1 MSRRGL
7 VTLGAALVALLG
19 LAAGLAWGV
28 YTSLTGAQREMIREA
43 LAEQATLLIG
53 SALLF
58 AIVLGA
64 VLGAFASRY
73 ARPARQLATDV
84 EVIASLDPNRRLTPE
99 GAADMRAATMAVERL
114 AERYRESRRDVDEA
128 IGRAR
133 ADVEEERNRL
143 AALMSQLSHPVLV
156 CNADGRILLYNGA
169 ARDLLG
175 SGPDAAYVGLGRSL
189 FGVVDRD
196 LVLHALE
203 HVRDLVAREEE
214 RAVARFATEIAGR
227 LVRAQVSPV
236 RDAAGTM
243 TGFLL
248 VLEDVTQDAEVADR
262 RTAVLQGLIDATRR
276 AVASIRVAA
285 EALKDFGEVDA
296 AEQERLLRIV
306 ADEAARLSERLE
318 RTRREATDLVAQRW
332 RLEPM
337 RAHDILALV
346 HRRLES
352 AAEPRVRMHQGG
364 DDLWVRVDGYAFT
377 LAIAALG
384 RRLGAEHRVRDLA
397 LSLRPSD
404 GNAALDVR
412 WAGRPL
418 EPGML
423 RTWED
428 EPLVSDGKPAPFTLR
443 EVLDRHGAECWCERD
458 AATGDGVLRVLLPAA
473 AAPRPPERASAPV
486 AVEVAGRPEFYDFDL
501 LRRHEPRA
509 ERSAER
515 LATLSYTVLDTETTG
530 LDPEADEL
538 IAIGAVR
545 IVNRRILTHETF
557 DQLIDPRRAV
567 SPESVRIHGLSR
579 ALLEGQPNVAEVLP
593 RFARFAEDTV
603 LVGHNVAFDM
613 RFLAAKEAHT
623 GIRLM
628 QPVLDTLL
636 LSPVVH
642 PQEQDHSLEAIAD
655 RLRVSIVGRHTA
667 LGDAL
672 VTAEIFLRLLRLL
685 EERGIQTLG
694 EALEAAR
701 RTLHARVSESLY
713 AG

>member
-1 MSRRGL
+1 MSRRSL
-7 VTLGAALVALLG
+7 LTVGAAVVALLA
-19 LAAGLAWGV
+19 LAAALAWGV
-28 YTSLTGAQREMIREA
+28 YTSLTAGQRDVVREA
-43 LAEQATLLIG
+43 LAEQATLLVG

-58 AIVLGA
+58 AIALGVLVG
-64 VLGAFASRY
+64 VFASRY
-73 ARPARQLATDV
+73 ARPARRLATEV
-84 EVIASLDPNRRLTPE
+84 EVIASLDPDRRLTPE
-99 GAADMRAATMAVERL
+99 GAAEMRAATMAVERL
-114 AERYRESRRDVDEA
+114 AERYRESRRDVEDA

-143 AALMSQLSHPVLV
+143 AALMSQLSHPVLA

-175 SGPDAAYVGLGRSL
+175 AGPDGAYVGLGRSL

-203 HVRDLVAREEE
+203 LVARDEG
-214 RAVARFATEIAGR
+214 RAVARFATEVAGR
-227 LVRAQVSPV
+227 LVRVNVSPV
-236 RDAAGTM
+236 RDAGGAM

-248 VLEDVTQDAEVADR
+248 VLEDITQDAEVADR
-262 RTAVLQGLIDATRR
+262 RTAVLQELIDATRR
-276 AVASIRVAA
+276 ALASIRVAA
-285 EALKDFGEVDA
+285 EALQDFGEADA
-296 AEQERLLRIV
+296 AQQERLLRIV
-306 ADEAARLSERLE
+306 ADEAGGLSERLE
-318 RTRREATDLVAQRW
+318 RARREAADLVAQRW

-337 RAHDILALV
+337 RAHEILRLV
-346 HRRLES
+346 HRRLEM
-352 AAEPRVRMHQGG
+352 AVQVHEVG
-364 DDLWVRVDGYAFT
+364 DDLWLRVDGYAFT
-377 LAIAALG
+377 SAIAALG
-384 RRLGAEHRVRDLA
+384 RRLATEHQVRDLA

-404 GNAALDVR
+404 GNAALDLR
-412 WAGRPL
+412 WRGRPL
-418 EPGML
+418 EPDRL
-423 RTWED
+423 RAWED
-428 EPLVSDGKPAPFTLR
+428 EPVLSAPFTLR
-443 EVLDRHGAECWCERD
+443 ELLDRHGAECWCEHD
-458 AATGDGVLRVLLPAA
+458 AATGGSVLRVLLPAA
-473 AAPRPPERASAPV
+473 AAPRPPEQASAP
-486 AVEVAGRPEFYDFDL
+486 AAAEVAGRPEFYDFDL

-515 LATLSYTVLDTETTG
+515 LAALSYPVLDTETTG

-557 DQLIDPRRAV
+557 DQLIDPHRAV

-579 ALLEGQPNVAEVLP
+579 ALLEGRPDVAEVLP

-613 RFLAAKEAHT
+613 RFLAAKEART
-623 GIRLM
+623 GVRLT

-655 RLRVSIVGRHTA
+655 RLGVSIVGRHTA

-685 EERGIQTLG
+685 EERGIETLG
-694 EALEAAR
+694 QALEAAR

-713 AG
+713 AR

>member
-7 VTLGAALVALLG
+7 LTLGAAVVALLG

-28 YTSLTGAQREMIREA
+28 YTSLSAGQRQVVREA
-43 LAEQATLLIG
+43 LAEQATLLVG

-58 AIVLGA
+58 AIALGA
-64 VLGAFASRY
+64 LVGVFASRY
-73 ARPARQLATDV
+73 ARPARRLATDV

-99 GAADMRAATMAVERL
+99 GAVEIRAATMAVERL

-143 AALMSQLSHPVLV
+143 AALMSQLSHPVLA
-156 CNADGRILLYNGA
+156 CNVDGRILLYNA
-169 ARDLLG
+169 AAQDLLG

-203 HVRDLVAREEE
+203 LVARDEE
-214 RAVARFATEIAGR
+214 RAVARFATEVAGR
-227 LVRAQVSPV
+227 LVRVNVSPV
-236 RDAAGTM
+236 RDAGGAI

-248 VLEDVTQDAEVADR
+248 VLEDITQDAEVADR
-262 RTAVLQGLIDATRR
+262 RTAVLQDLIDATRR
-276 AVASIRVAA
+276 ALASIRVAA
-285 EALKDFGEVDA
+285 EALQGFGEADA
-296 AEQERLLRIV
+296 AQQERLLRIV
-306 ADEAARLSERLE
+306 ADEAAGLSERLE
-318 RTRREATDLVAQRW
+318 RARREAADLVAQRW

-337 RAHDILALV
+337 RAHEILKLV

-352 AAEPRVRMHQGG
+352 AAEPAVQVHEVG
-364 DDLWVRVDGYAFT
+364 DDLWVRVDGYALT
-377 LAIAALG
+377 LTIAALG

-397 LSLRPSD
+397 LSLRRSD
-404 GNAALDVR
+404 GNAALDLR
-412 WAGRPL
+412 WPGRPL
-418 EPGML
+418 EPDML
-423 RTWED
+423 RAWED
-428 EPLVSDGKPAPFTLR
+428 EPLAADGEPAPFTLR

-458 AATGDGVLRVLLPAA
+458 AATGDGLLRVLLPAA
-473 AAPRPPERASAPV
+473 AAPRPPERASAPT

-501 LRRHEPRA
+501 LRSHEPGA
-509 ERSAER
+509 ELGSER

-557 DQLIDPRRAV
+557 DQLIDPHRAV

-579 ALLEGQPNVAEVLP
+579 ALLEGQPDVAEVLP

-613 RFLAAKEAHT
+613 RFLAAKEVHT
-623 GIRLM
+623 GVRLR

-636 LSPVVH
+636 LSPAVH
-642 PQEQDHSLEAIAD
+642 PQEQDHSLEAIAE
-655 RLRVSIVGRHTA
+655 RLGVSIVGRHTA

-685 EERGIQTLG
+685 EERRIDTLG
-694 EALEAAR
+694 QALEAAR
-701 RTLHARVSESLY
+701 QTLHARVSESLY
-713 AG
+713 SRP